1 MIKKYKKITF
11 LFVCFLTIFL
21 FAKSSLV
28 MAIDYSKEIEDIQKQ
43 IEEQQQEMKELEE
56 QEQLYQEK
64 IEIKRDEAVT
74 LKNQIYFL
82 SNQALKRESEIQEK
96 EKEIAR
102 TNLSI
107 KNIQLRVLEK
117 KQEIGR
123 LKENLKEFLQTINQY
138 DQKNHLEIIFLND
151 SISNILSHLRYLNT
165 IQSELTHSLQRI
177 DLIKEGLEI
186 QEKDLRLQLQDL
198 IGLES
203 ELKDKKAKL
212 SSEQQTKQTILK
224 ETQGAEWKFQ
234 ALLAEVVKERKEIE
248 NEMVNLERDV
258 RRKLAQEKEQKAEL
272 MEKEG
277 IIVFSWPVPLQGITC
292 EFHDPDYP
300 YRNWIGE
307 HSGLDLRASQG
318 TAIRAPA
325 SGYVARAKHAGLG
338 YSYIMIIHNESF
350 STVYGHVSE
359 IFVEEDEYVKRG
371 TIIGRTGGLPG
382 TSGAGRF
389 STGPHLHF
397 EVRLD
402 GMPVNP
408 EDYLL

>member
-1 MIKKYKKITF
+1 MYFNYKKTIF

-28 MAIDYSKEIEDIQKQ
+28 MAIDYSKKIEDIKKQ
-43 IEEQQQEMKELEE
+43 IETQQQEMKELEE
-56 QEQLYQEK
+56 QKQLYQEK

-82 SNQALKRESEIQEK
+82 TNQALKRESEIQEK

-107 KNIQLRVLEK
+107 KNIQLRVLKK

-138 DQKNHLEIIFLND
+138 DQKNYLEIIFLND

-186 QEKDLRLQLQDL
+186 QEKDLRLQLQEL

-203 ELKDKKAKL
+203 ELKDKKTKL
-212 SSEQQTKQTILK
+212 ASEQQTKQTILK

-234 ALLAEVVKERKEIE
+234 ALLAEVLKERKEIE
-248 NEMVNLERDV
+248 NEIVNLERDV
-258 RRKLAQEKEQKAEL
+258 RIKLSQENEQKAEL

-307 HSGLDLRASQG
+307 HSGIDLRAPQG

-325 SGYVARAKHAGLG
+325 SGYVARAKNAGLG

-371 TIIGRTGGLPG
+371 SIIGRTGGLPG

-402 GMPVNP
+402 GIPINP
-408 EDYLL
+408 KDYLL

>member
-82 SNQALKRESEIQEK
+82 SNQSLKRESEIQEK

-138 DQKNHLEIIFLND
+138 DQKNYLEIIFLND

-186 QEKDLRLQLQDL
+186 QEKDLRLQLQEL

-203 ELKDKKAKL
+203 ELKDKKTKL
-212 SSEQQTKQTILK
+212 ASEQQTKQTILK

-307 HSGLDLRASQG
+307 HSGIDLRAPQG

-325 SGYVARAKHAGLG
+325 SGYVARAKNAGLG

-371 TIIGRTGGLPG
+371 SIIGRTGGLPG

-402 GMPVNP
+402 GIPINP
-408 EDYLL
+408 KDYLL

>member
-1 MIKKYKKITF
+1 MIKKYDQITF
-11 LFVCFLTIFL
+11 IFISLLVFFSFVKPGFSIP
-21 FAKSSLV
+21 
-28 MAIDYSKEIEDIQKQ
+28 IDYSKEIEDMQRQ
-43 IEEQQQEMKELEE
+43 IESQQQGLKELDE
-56 QEQLYQEK
+56 QKEVYQEK
-64 IEIKRDEAVT
+64 IEIKREEAVT
-74 LKNQIYFL
+74 LKNQIYRL
-82 SNQALKRESEIQEK
+82 SNQVLKRGAEIQEK
-96 EKEIAR
+96 EREIAT

-117 KQEIGR
+117 KQEIEGF
-123 LKENLKEFLQTINQY
+123 KEDLKEFLQIINQY
-138 DQKNHLEIIFLND
+138 DQKNYLEIILLND
-151 SISNILSHLRYLNT
+151 SISDVLSHLRYLNT
-165 IQSELTHSLQRI
+165 VQSELSLSLQRI

-186 QEKDLRLQLQDL
+186 QEKDLRLQLQVS
-198 IGLES
+198 INLES
-203 ELKDKKAKL
+203 EIKDKKAKL
-212 SSEQQTKQTILK
+212 ASEQQAKKTILE

-234 ALLAEVVKERKEIE
+234 AILAEVIKEKQEIE
-248 NEMVNLERDV
+248 NEIVQLESDV
-258 RRKLAQEKEQKAEL
+258 RRKLAREKEQKVEL

-277 IIVFSWPVPLQGITC
+277 IIIFSWPVPLEGITS

-307 HSGLDLRASQG
+307 HSAIDLRAPQG

-350 STVYGHVSE
+350 STVYGHVNK
-359 IFVEEDEYVKRG
+359 IFVVEDEYVKRG

-397 EVRLD
+397 EVRLN
-402 GMPVNP
+402 GIPVNP
-408 EDYLL
+408 KDYLL

>member
-1 MIKKYKKITF
+1 MIKKYDQITF
-11 LFVCFLTIFL
+11 IFISLLVFFSFVKPGFSIP
-21 FAKSSLV
+21 
-28 MAIDYSKEIEDIQKQ
+28 IDYSKEIEDMQRQ
-43 IEEQQQEMKELEE
+43 IESQQQGLKELDE
-56 QEQLYQEK
+56 QKEVYQEK
-64 IEIKRDEAVT
+64 IEIKREEAVT
-74 LKNQIYFL
+74 LKNQIYRL
-82 SNQALKRESEIQEK
+82 SNQVLKRGAEIQEK
-96 EKEIAR
+96 EKEIAI

-117 KQEIGR
+117 KQEIEGF
-123 LKENLKEFLQTINQY
+123 KEDLKEFLQIINQY
-138 DQKNHLEIIFLND
+138 DQKNYLEIILLND
-151 SISNILSHLRYLNT
+151 SISDVLSHLRYLNT
-165 IQSELTHSLQRI
+165 VQSELSLSLQRI

-186 QEKDLRLQLQDL
+186 QEKDLRLQLQVS
-198 IGLES
+198 INLES
-203 ELKDKKAKL
+203 EIKDKKAKL
-212 SSEQQTKQTILK
+212 ASEQQAKKTILE

-234 ALLAEVVKERKEIE
+234 ALLAEVIKEKQEIE
-248 NEMVNLERDV
+248 NEIVQLESDV
-258 RRKLAQEKEQKAEL
+258 RRKLAREKEQKVEL

-277 IIVFSWPVPLQGITC
+277 IIIFSWPVPLEGITS

-307 HSGLDLRASQG
+307 HSAIDLRAPQG

-350 STVYGHVSE
+350 STVYGHVNK
-359 IFVEEDEYVKRG
+359 IFVVEDEYVKRG

-397 EVRLD
+397 EVRLN
-402 GMPVNP
+402 GIPVNP
-408 EDYLL
+408 KDYLL

>member
-1 MIKKYKKITF
+1 MIKKYDKITF
-11 LFVCFLTIFL
+11 IFVCLFAFFL
-21 FAKSSLV
+21 FIKPGLSIP
-28 MAIDYSKEIEDIQKQ
+28 IDYSKEIEDMQKQ
-43 IEEQQQEMKELEE
+43 IEEQQQGLKELDD
-56 QEQLYQEK
+56 QKQVYQEK

-74 LKNQIYFL
+74 LKNQIYLL
-82 SNQALKRESEIQEK
+82 SNQILERGSEIQEK
-96 EKEIAR
+96 EQEVAK

-107 KNIQLRVLEK
+107 KNIQLRVLQK
-117 KQEIGR
+117 KQEIQG
-123 LKENLKEFLQTINQY
+123 LKQDLTGFLQTIDQY
-138 DQKNHLEIIFLND
+138 DQKNYLEIILLND

-165 IQSELTHSLQRI
+165 VQSELSHSLQRI

-186 QEKDLRLQLQDL
+186 QEKDLRLQLQVSL
-198 IGLES
+198 ELES
-203 ELKDKKAKL
+203 ELKNKKAKL
-212 SSEQQTKQTILK
+212 ASEQQARQTILE

-234 ALLAEVVKERKEIE
+234 ALLAEVVKEKQEIE
-248 NEMVNLERDV
+248 NEIVQLESDV
-258 RRKLAQEKEQKAEL
+258 RRKIAREKEQHAEL

-277 IIVFSWPVPLQGITC
+277 IIIFSWPVPLEGITC
-292 EFHDPDYP
+292 EFHAPDYP
-300 YRNWIGE
+300 YRHWIGE
-307 HSGLDLRASQG
+307 HSGIDLRAAQG

-359 IFVEEDEYVKRG
+359 IFVEEDEYIKRG

-402 GMPVNP
+402 GIPINP
-408 EDYLL
+408 KDYLL

>member
-82 SNQALKRESEIQEK
+82 SNQSLKRESEIQEK

-138 DQKNHLEIIFLND
+138 DQKNYLEIIFLND

-186 QEKDLRLQLQDL
+186 QEKDLRLQLQEL

-203 ELKDKKAKL
+203 ELKDKKTKL
-212 SSEQQTKQTILK
+212 ASEQQTKQTILK

-248 NEMVNLERDV
+248 NEIVNLERDV
-258 RRKLAQEKEQKAEL
+258 RIKLSQEKEQKAEL

-307 HSGLDLRASQG
+307 HSGIDLRAPQG

-325 SGYVARAKHAGLG
+325 SGYVARAKNAGLG

-371 TIIGRTGGLPG
+371 SIIGRTGGLPG

-402 GMPVNP
+402 GIPINP
-408 EDYLL
+408 KDYLL

>member
-1 MIKKYKKITF
+1 MYFNYKKTIF

-28 MAIDYSKEIEDIQKQ
+28 MAIDYSKKIEDIKKQ
-43 IEEQQQEMKELEE
+43 IETQQQEMKELEE
-56 QEQLYQEK
+56 QKQLYQEK

-138 DQKNHLEIIFLND
+138 DQKNYLEIIFLND

-186 QEKDLRLQLQDL
+186 QEKDLRLQLQEL

-203 ELKDKKAKL
+203 ELKDKKTKL
-212 SSEQQTKQTILK
+212 ASEQQTKQTILK

-248 NEMVNLERDV
+248 NEIVNLERDV
-258 RRKLAQEKEQKAEL
+258 RIKLSQEKEQKAEL

-307 HSGLDLRASQG
+307 HSGIDLRAPQG

-325 SGYVARAKHAGLG
+325 SGYVARAKNAGLG

-371 TIIGRTGGLPG
+371 SIIGRTGGLPG

-402 GMPVNP
+402 GIPINP
-408 EDYLL
+408 KDYLL

>member
-1 MIKKYKKITF
+1 MYFNYKKTIF

-28 MAIDYSKEIEDIQKQ
+28 MAIDYSKKIEDIKKQ
-43 IEEQQQEMKELEE
+43 IETQQQEMKELEE
-56 QEQLYQEK
+56 QKQLYQEK

-82 SNQALKRESEIQEK
+82 SNQSLKRESEIQEK

-138 DQKNHLEIIFLND
+138 DQKNYLEIIFLND

-186 QEKDLRLQLQDL
+186 QEKDLRLQLQEL

-203 ELKDKKAKL
+203 ELKDKKTKL
-212 SSEQQTKQTILK
+212 ASEQQTKQTILK